1 MREIRCI
8 VFEDG
13 ELIKAILAHGQ
24 KTGKTLPTGQI
35 SSFEVERNPEVIARM
50 TITSDAGQKSVVPT
64 SGAEL
69 AAAMISYCI
78 DRKVPVPAN
87 AAKSIT
93 VLDSHVALK
102 ITMSGD
108 QKR

>member
-13 ELIKAILAHGQ
+13 ELIKALLAHGRR
-24 KTGKTLPTGQI
+24 TGKALPAGHI
-35 SSFEVERNPEVIARM
+35 SSFEIQRSKDVIARM
-50 TITSDAGQKSVVPT
+50 TITSDEGGKTIVPT

-69 AAAMISYCI
+69 AAAMIAYCI
-78 DRKVPVPAN
+78 DRKVPVPAQS
-87 AAKSIT
+87 AKSIT
-93 VLDSHVALK
+93 VIDDHVALK

-108 QKR
+108 